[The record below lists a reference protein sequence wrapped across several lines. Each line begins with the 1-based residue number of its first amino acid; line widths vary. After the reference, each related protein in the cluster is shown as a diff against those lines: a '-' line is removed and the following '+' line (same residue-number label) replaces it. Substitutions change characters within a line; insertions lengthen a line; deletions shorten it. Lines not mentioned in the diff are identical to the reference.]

1 MSFDVTSLC
10 TNIPHNLGIEAIDY
24 WMNKNESI
32 LQSRFS
38 KEFIFEGIALVL
50 ENNHFFFDDKY
61 FLQTKGTAM
70 GTKVAAT
77 YANLVF
83 GYLEEKLASE
93 CKTSFGEEYALH
105 IKNNWKRF
113 LDDCFIYWT
122 KSLDDLQN
130 FHKILNSLHDSLQF
144 TIEISEKELPYLDIL
159 VIKEGMKIT
168 TDLFYKKTDSHQY
181 LIFDS
186 CHPSHTKRNI
196 PFNMAR
202 RICIIVVDEER
213 RKT

>member
-1 MSFDVTSLC
+1 M
-10 TNIPHNLGIEAIDY
+10 
-24 WMNKNESI
+24 
-32 LQSRFS
+32 
-38 KEFIFEGIALVL
+38 
-50 ENNHFFFDDKY
+50 
-61 FLQTKGTAM
+61 TA
-70 GTKVAAT
+70 
-77 YANLVF
+77 Y
-83 GYLEEKLASE
+83 
-93 CKTSFGEEYALH
+93 
-105 IKNNWKRF
+105 
-113 LDDCFIYWT
+113 
-122 KSLDDLQN
+122 
-130 FHKILNSLHDSLQF
+130 
-144 TIEISEKELPYLDIL
+144 ISEKELPYLDIL

>member
-105 IKNNWKRF
+105 IKNNWKRY

-130 FHKILNSLHDSLQF
+130 FHKILNSLHDSL
-144 TIEISEKELPYLDIL
+144 
-159 VIKEGMKIT
+159 
-168 TDLFYKKTDSHQY
+168 H
-181 LIFDS
+181 
-186 CHPSHTKRNI
+186 
-196 PFNMAR
+196 
-202 RICIIVVDEER
+202 
-213 RKT
+213 